1 MIAVVYSGSRF
12 ADWKLSSRGLVTAEF
27 TTAGIN
33 PLSSDEKS
41 ISSLLNKN
49 NELIINAE
57 KIKRIYFFG
66 AGASSPE
73 RKKVVSN
80 AFQSFFRY
88 GKVFVEHDLKAAALA
103 ASGDSPCIA
112 ATIGS
117 GSNAAYYNGRSI
129 KENNYGLGFILAD
142 EGSANWMGRQLLK
155 DFLYGNLPSH
165 IEKKFIQKYNSD
177 KKQILEKVYR
187 QAFPALYLSSFAD
200 FITETIED
208 KYSSNL
214 VLEGFNLFFD
224 KYIIPLSRKY
234 SGVPLNFAGSA
245 AAGFKE
251 LLYQAAE
258 QHQLTINS
266 VIKEPIYNVLHYY
279 INKNQHHE
287 SRN

>member
-1 MIAVVYSGSRF
+1 ECRTTKWCWRIWKKVLITVRLNWKKICLKWLKSYLYKMIAVVYSGSRF

-129 KENNYGLGFILAD
+129 KENNYGL
-142 EGSANWMGRQLLK
+142 
-155 DFLYGNLPSH
+155 
-165 IEKKFIQKYNSD
+165 
-177 KKQILEKVYR
+177 
-187 QAFPALYLSSFAD
+187 
-200 FITETIED
+200 
-208 KYSSNL
+208 
-214 VLEGFNLFFD
+214 
-224 KYIIPLSRKY
+224 
-234 SGVPLNFAGSA
+234 
-245 AAGFKE
+245 
-251 LLYQAAE
+251 
-258 QHQLTINS
+258 
-266 VIKEPIYNVLHYY
+266 
-279 INKNQHHE
+279 
-287 SRN
+287 